1 MVQGVVAGALAATMI
16 LPATATRADVEGE
29 TLAPVIHTADGW
41 AVMSGASLKA
51 TLEGW
56 TRAAGW
62 TLIWDNAFDYRLR
75 ASAAFGGG
83 FEEATGRLIDSIYQ
97 SNPEISVTLY
107 RGNKVLHVQQHTTV
121 SN

>member
-1 MVQGVVAGALAATMI
+1 MTAKKRNIPHMVQGVVAGALAATMI

-29 TLAPVIHTADGW
+29 TLAPVIHPADGW

-83 FEEATGRLIDSIYQ
+83 FEEATGRLIDS
-97 SNPEISVTLY
+97 
-107 RGNKVLHVQQHTTV
+107 
-121 SN
+121 